1 MNLTID
7 GRTIAFEGRPTI
19 LELARANGIAIP
31 SLCDFPGL
39 EPFAACRMCLVEV
52 KGRKGYVPACHT
64 VAEEGFDVRTS
75 TPEIAVLRR
84 GILEL
89 ILSEHP
95 NACLVCV
102 EKSSCEEYKSTLR
115 KVGEVNGCVFC
126 PRDGDC
132 DLERVVK
139 AVGLERVHFPLL
151 RREGEVRRD
160 DPFIDR
166 DNNLC
171 ILCGRCVRVCDEVRG
186 AAVLAF
192 VSRGSGT
199 VVGTAM
205 DRRLSETGCRF
216 CGACVDVCPT
226 GSLTERALRYEHPA
240 ETHQEVLCPFC
251 GQGCRLDL
259 GLRNGRVLAS
269 RPAPD
274 GEINRGQACVK
285 GRFLARTVLDHP
297 KRLLRPMVR
306 TDGGLRETSWDEAL
320 AAAASRLADIGP
332 GRTVAV
338 FSAQSSCEDLFTGL
352 RFASDILRAPVI
364 AGSWTGSAAA
374 GRRELGRAAG
384 RLVLLNFLM
393 SDLAGAG
400 VVVELGED
408 LAATQPILGLAVER
422 AVRNGA
428 ARVSIGLAD
437 SQTLPRGSVKVR
449 LAAGKAPGFL
459 KALAAAVVRA
469 RGKAGRAVRG
479 PKVGSAANGPHEEK
493 IAEIARLLADRR
505 PAFFLMGP
513 AFLKASGTLGPA
525 ALADLS
531 ALVGGR
537 IIPLDGEANLRGAL
551 EIAAAFPPKPAN
563 FGKSEAAVA
572 SGKARALYLAGP
584 CPEPGPG
591 AAELVI
597 VQAGYDDGRTAF
609 ADIVFP
615 EATSFESDGT
625 FVNIE
630 GRIQFSERAV
640 APAGEARPG
649 WLILGDLASKMGR
662 PDFARSSVREIRRD
676 LARSVPAFRNL
687 AADSDAPENLFLAE
701 PAAGNDLVLSSEAPP
716 RSRSRAWT
724 PGAPDPDDFKGLNLA
739 RENKSLRL
747 VRGR

>member
-1 MNLTID
+1 MNLVID

-19 LELARANGIAIP
+19 LELARANGIPIP

-39 EPFAACRMCLVEV
+39 EPLAACRLCLVEV

-64 VAEEGFDVRTS
+64 TAEEGLDVRTS
-75 TPEIAVLRR
+75 TPEITVLRR

-132 DLERVVK
+132 ELERVVK
-139 AVGLERVHFPLL
+139 AVGLERVRFPLL
-151 RREGEVRRD
+151 RREGDVRRD

-171 ILCGRCVRVCDEVRG
+171 ILCGRCVRACDEVRG

-205 DRRLSETGCRF
+205 DRRLVESGCRF

-226 GSLTERALRYEHPA
+226 GSLTERALRYERPA

-259 GLRNGRVLAS
+259 GLRDGRILAS

-274 GEINRGQACVK
+274 GKVNRGQACVK

-306 TDGGLRETSWDEAL
+306 TDGVLRETSWDEAL
-320 AAAASRLADIGP
+320 AAAASRLAGIGP
-332 GRTVAV
+332 GRTAAF

-352 RFASDILRAPVI
+352 RFASEILRAVVI
-364 AGSWTGSAAA
+364 AGSWTGSATAR
-374 GRRELGRAAG
+374 RRELGRAAG
-384 RLVLLNFLM
+384 RLVPLNFLM
-393 SDLAGAG
+393 SDIAGAG

-408 LAATQPILGLAVER
+408 LAATQPILGLEVER

-428 ARVSIGLAD
+428 ARVSIGPD
-437 SQTLPRGSVKVR
+437 SSRALPRGSVKVH
-449 LAAGKAPGFL
+449 LADEKASGFL

-469 RGKAGRAVRG
+469 RGKTGRAVRG
-479 PKVGSAANGPHEEK
+479 PKVRSAATSPHEEK
-493 IAEIARLLADRR
+493 ISEIARLLADRR

-513 AFLKASGTLGPA
+513 AFLKAAGTPGLA

-531 ALVGGR
+531 ALAGGR

-563 FGKSEAAVA
+563 FGRPEAA

-584 CPEPGPG
+584 CPESGPG

-615 EATSFESDGT
+615 EATSFEADGI

-630 GRIQFSERAV
+630 GRVQFSERAI

-687 AADSDAPENLFLAE
+687 AADSDAPENFFLAE